1 MRYIVFDVETP
12 NGRNHRMSAIGV
24 CEVEDGEITR
34 KFYSLVNP
42 ETHFER
48 FNMELTGITPAMV
61 ADAPTFPELW
71 AALSP
76 LFEHAVL
83 VAHNAT
89 FDLGVLRRCLAD
101 YGIDWQSMVPYL
113 CTVQL
118 GRKCIPQSPN
128 HRLNTLCDL
137 LGITLDHHHAGSD
150 AEAAARLLLHYRSL
164 GCDPAQHIKY
174 YALEKPVL

>member
-24 CEVEDGEITR
+24 CEVEDGAITR
-34 KFYSLVNP
+34 QFYSLVNP

-48 FNMELTGITPAMV
+48 FNVELTGITPAMV

-83 VAHNAT
+83 VAHKAT
-89 FDLGVLRRCLAD
+89 FDLAVLRHCLTD
-101 YGIDWQSMVPYL
+101 YGIDWQSSVPYL

-118 GRKCIPQSPN
+118 GRKCIPQAPN
-128 HRLNTLCDL
+128 HKLNTLCEL
-137 LGITLDHHHAGSD
+137 LEIPLDHHDAGSD
-150 AEAAARLLLHYRSL
+150 ARAAAKLLLHYQSL
-164 GCDPAQHIKY
+164 GWDLPGSVKKY
-174 YALEKPVL
+174 RLK